1 MEYFTSETFL
11 IKNSNK
17 NSLSK
22 KGGNKTYEFKC
33 NF

>member
-11 IKNSNK
+11 IKNLNK
-17 NSLSK
+17 KSLFK
-22 KGGNKTYEFKC
+22 KGGKSREFKC